1 MELNRLKR
9 ILRDRWIV
17 VVVVA
22 LLGALGAWAF
32 TGFANQQRESRFEAE
47 TALVFQP
54 QEGQTISDLTE
65 IVDFNYELANF
76 AAVDLLASDQ
86 NLAINLDP
94 AGARI
99 IFTAIANT
107 EDEARANVEELLDTF
122 FLVDPTLASVGVE
135 DQLADVRAQAL
146 RIEEEITALEAEI
159 NPPATPEERAQMTF
173 LDNQIQG
180 MQNAIVELRVAL
192 VTAPEAERSDIASR
206 LSRAEASLESLNEQR
221 AAYPPTE
228 PLPPTIEQQLELT
241 SLESRLAV
249 LQADFQRLFLR
260 SLGVDDATRQEPI
273 SFENLTTGPGSGLV
287 NAGIGFLGGMAVAVF
302 GLIFINNS
310 RKTIWMPE
318 DVGVPL
324 LADVPGRRVVSGVG
338 PSWYDNTGGSP
349 RKTAIQA
356 LRSGVEARL
365 AGTAGAV
372 AFAGNKVGSAAV
384 HALVTDLAVS
394 MASAGATVL
403 LVDADLESDAAL
415 AEYHIGGPSLSA
427 ILKLSPDSLLLERE
441 VGAIVDSAYVIRAN
455 LSVLP
460 SGPPPSTPA
469 DALAGRQ
476 FRAFVQEASKRFDYV
491 VVAVGEGSS
500 TAAQVA
506 MQRIGR
512 SVLVLSPGRS
522 TEPQVATLLADIS
535 ARQVTTLGSI
545 FVQRSEG
552 PVQSRDSAVEVDSSI
567 RRPEPQDGVGSPM
580 NRLRQYP
587 IPVEKHSGVLPST
600 SLRSLADRVS
610 PTGVDNERDQ
620 VQVDDGGDPLDGD
633 GLGSDLLRA
642 LSDTSPAEAYE
653 AVADYLMTRV
663 EDMMVAVPG
672 QGDFSVGLTGDLH
685 DNGFLPLRSVA
696 DHRSVGTWLAEEL
709 TREASGGTS
718 DAIVKEME
726 RILGFG
732 SGVDSAG
739 FDDWFATE
747 FFSRHLRRTNGEP
760 FVWHLTSQAGTAQ
773 LLAHATRFDRT
784 SIEIVIS
791 DMARKLI
798 DRLERDFKAASATGY
813 IERSHAIEA
822 QLADVRQFEIS
833 FGGLIGMH
841 PDGPADD
848 RRSRKDRAGT
858 WNPDWNLGF
867 RENLAPLQRA
877 GLLPFPV
884 LTDEEMDTFLAVV

>member
-1 MELNRLKR
+1 MELSRLKR

-17 VVVVA
+17 VVVIA
-22 LLGALGAWAF
+22 LLGAAGAWAF
-32 TGFANQQRESRFEAE
+32 TGFANQQRASRFEAV
-47 TALVFQP
+47 APLAFLPV
-54 QEGQTISDLTE
+54 EGQTISDLTDVVE
-65 IVDFNYELANF
+65 LNYELASS
-76 AAVDLLASDQ
+76 AAIDLMADDQTLGIALDLAGS
-86 NLAINLDP
+86 
-94 AGARI
+94 RI
-99 IFTAIANT
+99 IFSALGETR
-107 EDEARANVEELLDTF
+107 DEAGAKVAQLKQTFFQIDPLLAGIDVAEQLNAVQEEAIDIEERLNALREEIAPTPSPEVRQQIVSLDSRIQGIQSAIVELNVLVATAPDAERPGVQAQLARAEANLDT
-122 FLVDPTLASVGVE
+122 LL
-135 DQLADVRAQAL
+135 
-146 RIEEEITALEAEI
+146 
-159 NPPATPEERAQMTF
+159 EERAQ
-173 LDNQIQG
+173 L
-180 MQNAIVELRVAL
+180 
-192 VTAPEAERSDIASR
+192 
-206 LSRAEASLESLNEQR
+206 
-221 AAYPPTE
+221 PPTE
-228 PLPPTIEQQLELT
+228 PPPPTVQQQLDLT
-241 SLESRLAV
+241 SLESHLAT
-249 LQADFQRLFLR
+249 LQAAYQRLFLR
-260 SLGVDDATRQEPI
+260 SLGVDDATRQEPTE
-273 SFENLTTGPGSGLV
+273 FNDLTTGPGSGLI
-287 NAGIGFLGGMAVAVF
+287 NAGIGFFGGLAVALF

-318 DVGVPL
+318 DVGVPV

-372 AFAGNKVGSAAV
+372 AVAGNKVGSAAV

-394 MASAGATVL
+394 MASAGASVL

-415 AEYHIGGPSLSA
+415 AEYHVGGPSLSA

-460 SGPPPSTPA
+460 SGPPPATPA

-512 SVLVLSPGRS
+512 TVFVLTPGRA
-522 TEPQVATLLADIS
+522 TEPQVTTLLSDIS
-535 ARQVTTLGSI
+535 ARQVTTLGAI

-552 PVQSRDSAVEVDSSI
+552 PVQSRDDAVEVDSSI
-567 RRPEPQDGVGSPM
+567 RRPEQHDAADSPLT
-580 NRLRQYP
+580 RLRQYP

-600 SLRSLADRVS
+600 SLRSLADRVGAS
-610 PTGVDNERDQ
+610 SVEHER
-620 VQVDDGGDPLDGD
+620 VQVDVDDGD
-633 GLGSDLLRA
+633 AGPGFDLLGA
-642 LSDTSPAEAYE
+642 LSDASPAEAYE
-653 AVADYLMTRV
+653 AVADYLVTRV

-672 QGDFSVGLTGDLH
+672 QGDFSTGLTGDLH

-696 DHRSVGTWLAEEL
+696 EHRSVGTWLAEEL
-709 TREASGGTS
+709 NREASDGTS
-718 DAIVKEME
+718 DSIVREME

-732 SGVDSAG
+732 GGVDSVA
-739 FDDWFATE
+739 FDDWLAAE
-747 FFSRHLRRTNGEP
+747 FFSRHLRRTNGDP
-760 FVWHLTSQAGTAQ
+760 FVWHLTSEAGTAQ

-791 DMARKLI
+791 DMAARMI
-798 DRLERDFKAASATGY
+798 DRLERDFKSASSTGY
-813 IERSHAIEA
+813 VERSKGIEA
-822 QLADVRQFEIS
+822 QLADVRRFEIG
-833 FGGLIGMH
+833 FGGLVGMH
-841 PDGPADD
+841 PDGRADG
-848 RRSRKDRAGT
+848 RSRKDRAGDG

-884 LTDEEMDTFLAVV
+884 LSDEEMDTFLAVV